1 MSSALRTGQPRKVEA
16 IRAAMEKKGYPM
28 SMETSIATV
37 DALLKQQSTAH
48 RGEEGD
54 VKRVALTPEKAHEL
68 GKSLVDYFQR
78 VLQSQYKDPII
89 DSGSDRWMMRQPGD
103 KNLIGSYARIVQRAM
118 VVLAQSGD
126 FASVHEIL
134 DLYSKAMLGGSNHTA
149 STPLPLVDTMMLA
162 NFLDNKHDRVKE
174 AWEVAWQKAL
184 AQGRPKTAC

>member
-1 MSSALRTGQPRKVEA
+1 MDLMAEHGVKWNAATYDLALQSLLYTKQTDHAYQLLLSTLEDKSFPVTEQHFATVMSSALRTGQPRKVEA

-78 VLQSQYKDPII
+78 VLQSQYKDPIM

-103 KNLIGSYARIVQRAM
+103 KNLIGSYARVVQRAM

-126 FASVHEIL
+126 FASHPPH
-134 DLYSKAMLGGSNHTA
+134 Y
-149 STPLPLVDTMMLA
+149 
-162 NFLDNKHDRVKE
+162 R
-174 AWEVAWQKAL
+174 
-184 AQGRPKTAC
+184 